1 MLFRAESITK
11 RYGGLVANSDISLG
25 IEKGTIVGLI
35 GPNGAGKST
44 FFKTVSG
51 VIRPSGG
58 RLFFNERDITNK
70 KVHEFCARGI
80 ACTFQHSKTFP
91 GLSLFD
97 SVLIGAYNRHSGKHA
112 AGLYAREIIDYVG
125 LGQKRDEL
133 ITGLNMFDRKKA
145 ELAMAMATQ
154 PELLLLDE
162 LFAGCTPV
170 EADSLS
176 GLLLRVNKEKNITI
190 FLIEHV
196 MKVIMRLCDRVVVL
210 ENGQLIANG
219 TPHEVQRSKRVLTAY
234 LGEDYDASQH
244 D

>member
-1 MLFRAESITK
+1 MLFKAENISK
-11 RYGGLVANSDISLG
+11 HYGGLEANSNISLE
-25 IEKGTIVGLI
+25 IEKGGIIGLI

-51 VIRPSGG
+51 VIKPSGG
-58 RLFFNERDITNK
+58 RLFFNDQDITHK
-70 KVHEFCARGI
+70 KVHEFCTLGV

-97 SVLIGAYNRHSGKHA
+97 SVLIGAYNRHAKKRDA
-112 AGLYAREIIDYVG
+112 AVYAREIIAYVG
-125 LGQKRDEL
+125 LGEKENEP
-133 ITGLNMFDRKKA
+133 ITALNMFDRKKA
-145 ELAMAMATQ
+145 ELAMALATQ

-176 GLLLRVNKEKNITI
+176 ALLLRINREKNITI

-196 MKVIMRLCDRVVVL
+196 MKVIMRLCRQVIVL
-210 ENGQLIANG
+210 ENGRLIADG
-219 TPHEVQRSKRVLTAY
+219 SPEEVQQSKRVLTAY

-244 D
+244 A